1 MRLPKARRLYVAVQN
16 IQACFTSNKCIFTA
30 RKPTFCTIRRI
41 LHIVSRCSTELAPRL
56 LRNLSQKHITS
67 SAHQPT
73 LSLRDK
79 LPLTQTPTTDNR
91 PFKQPHHKARANNSA
106 IHAFDRARRTSRSKD
121 TAPLTQT
128 EQIRPKR
135 NMLQRTAEQE
145 SASLK
150 PNAAQSA
157 SSRRLLVLHPKT
169 SINIDFLPHVSRKT
183 AAPFCIM
190 AAAMPVGITPAAAF
204 RSINRSSASAVYIGL
219 ALCTRHTI
227 AEHAEAQKVTSDH
240 PTLAAINLRARHLFC
255 TQERLLAGRRRSFE
269 LNRAHYTH

>member
-1 MRLPKARRLYVAVQN
+1 
-16 IQACFTSNKCIFTA
+16 
-30 RKPTFCTIRRI
+30 
-41 LHIVSRCSTELAPRL
+41 
-56 LRNLSQKHITS
+56 
-67 SAHQPT
+67 
-73 LSLRDK
+73 
-79 LPLTQTPTTDNR
+79 
-91 PFKQPHHKARANNSA
+91 
-106 IHAFDRARRTSRSKD
+106 
-121 TAPLTQT
+121 
-128 EQIRPKR
+128 
-135 NMLQRTAEQE
+135 MLQRTAEQE
-145 SASLK
+145 SASRK

-269 LNRAHYTH
+269 LNRAHYTHHTCV

>member
-1 MRLPKARRLYVAVQN
+1 MFHVKQMY
-16 IQACFTSNKCIFTA
+16 FYGSKTD
-30 RKPTFCTIRRI
+30 I
-41 LHIVSRCSTELAPRL
+41 LHNTQHFTHRLAL
-56 LRNLSQKHITS
+56 LHRACPTPFARSFPKHITS

-73 LSLRDK
+73 LSMRAK
-79 LPLTQTPTTDNR
+79 LPLAQTPTTDSR
-91 PFKQPHHKARANNSA
+91 PFKQPHHKARANSSA

-135 NMLQRTAEQE
+135 NMLQRPAEQE
-145 SASLK
+145 SASRK
-150 PNAAQSA
+150 PNAAQST
-157 SSRRLLVLHPKT
+157 SSRRLLVFHPKT

-227 AEHAEAQKVTSDH
+227 AEHAEPQKATSDH
-240 PTLAAINLRARHLFC
+240 PTLAAIILRARHLFC

>member
-56 LRNLSQKHITS
+56 LRNLSQNTS
-67 SAHQPT
+67 HRAHQHT
-73 LSLRDK
+73 LSMRDK
-79 LPLTQTPTTDNR
+79 LPLTQTPTTANR
-91 PFKQPHHKARANNSA
+91 PFKQPHNKARANDSA
-106 IHAFDRARRTSRSKD
+106 IRVSDRARRTSRSKD

-145 SASLK
+145 SASRK
-150 PNAAQSA
+150 PNAAQST
-157 SSRRLLVLHPKT
+157 SSCRLLVLHPKT
-169 SINIDFLPHVSRKT
+169 SINIDFLPHVPRKT
-183 AAPFCIM
+183 AAHFCIM

-204 RSINRSSASAVYIGL
+204 RSINRSSASAVYIDLLFAL
-219 ALCTRHTI
+219 AIQSPCTPNC
-227 AEHAEAQKVTSDH
+227 KKPH
-240 PTLAAINLRARHLFC
+240 PII
-255 TQERLLAGRRRSFE
+255 RRSPQ
-269 LNRAHYTH
+269 